1 MTQQS
6 SDKDQASSTTTSQQV
21 QVEGGVRLRREP
33 TDTEMLDW
41 LAQQEEKIR
50 CCPQC
55 NYAKTKLEIEQS
67 RYNYPCPNCDKAR
80 ISDYY
85 TLGSKNHQDILDG
98 AALQMAPI
106 HKWIPPLPMPKKS
119 P

>member
-1 MTQQS
+1 MNSENSAQS
-6 SDKDQASSTTTSQQV
+6 KPV
-21 QVEGGVRLRREP
+21 P
-33 TDTEMLDW
+33 LDCA
-41 LAQQEEKIR
+41 LGAEQEEKIK

-67 RYNYPCPNCDKAR
+67 RYDYPCPNCDTAR

-85 TLGSKNHQDILDG
+85 TLGSKKHQDILDG
-98 AALQMAPI
+98 AALQMAPRS
-106 HKWIPPLPMPKKS
+106 KWIPPLPMPKKS